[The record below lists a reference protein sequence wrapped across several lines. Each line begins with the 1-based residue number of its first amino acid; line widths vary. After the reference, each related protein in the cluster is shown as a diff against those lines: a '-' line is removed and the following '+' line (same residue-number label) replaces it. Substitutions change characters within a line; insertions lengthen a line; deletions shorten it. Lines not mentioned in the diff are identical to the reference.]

1 MVPVCVYPAG
11 ASVMQLPGYYE
22 LSGKPPIWLSL
33 FALFDKQKTV
43 WNYFPY
49 GLFFACLY
57 QSATAGWSISSS
69 GGRSSSS
76 NSSSR
81 EAS

>member
-1 MVPVCVYPAG
+1 MPPAAAWQRKIYG
-11 ASVMQLPGYYE
+11 ETADMAFPFG
-22 LSGKPPIWLSL
+22 GRLSL
-33 FALFDKQKTV
+33 FALFGKQK
-43 WNYFPY
+43 PY
-49 GLFFACLY
+49 GIAFHTVYFYACLY

>member
-1 MVPVCVYPAG
+1 MPPA
-11 ASVMQLPGYYE
+11 AAWQRE
-22 LSGKPPIWLSL
+22 LYGETADMASL